1 MSCPRTPPTVSV
13 VLPTYNE
20 RENIVPLIRQLDR
33 CMRWPFEAVVVDDD
47 SPDGTAEVVAALSR
61 EIDYVR
67 LVLRKRER
75 GLTGAIQRGIDEAAG
90 DVVVWMDCDLSMPP
104 EKVPELVASVLEE
117 GADTAVGSRYV
128 AGGAAESGGRD
139 NGLVRL
145 QKALTRRMN
154 RLYARLTGAEFHDWT
169 SGFIAIRAP
178 LIKRIRLRG
187 DYGEYFIH
195 LVAELLRRGAR
206 VVELPYRCVPR
217 EHGESKTARGWLD
230 LARLGA
236 RYLRALGAARRTL
249 RATRLRPRA
258 S

>member
-1 MSCPRTPPTVSV
+1 MSDARMPPRVSV

-20 RENIVPLIRQLDR
+20 RENIVPLIRQLNR
-33 CMRWPFEAVVVDDD
+33 CMRWPFEALVIDDD

-61 EIDYVR
+61 EIDNVR

-104 EKVPELVASVLEE
+104 EKVPELVASVLED

-128 AGGAAESGGRD
+128 AGGSAESGGGDTR
-139 NGLVRL
+139 LVRL
-145 QKALTRRMN
+145 QKGLTRRMN
-154 RLYARLTGAEFHDWT
+154 RFYARLTGADFHDWT

-195 LVAELLRRGAR
+195 LVAELMRRGTK

-217 EHGESKTARGWLD
+217 AHGESKTARGWFGFVK
-230 LARLGA
+230 LGA
-236 RYLRALGAARRTL
+236 RYLRALSAARRTIHKNRSL
-249 RATRLRPRA
+249 I
-258 S
+258 SN